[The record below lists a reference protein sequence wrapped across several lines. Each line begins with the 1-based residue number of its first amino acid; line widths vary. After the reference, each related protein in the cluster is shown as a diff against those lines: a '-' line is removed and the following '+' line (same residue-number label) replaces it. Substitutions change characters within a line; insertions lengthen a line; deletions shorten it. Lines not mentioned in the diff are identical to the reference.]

1 MSGLVGTSA
10 MQWERV
16 ERIGARKLRIAGVL
30 GFAGLT
36 ALAAQVSVALP
47 PYGIPITMQTLPV
60 MLCALTLG
68 GRLGM
73 VSMLVYVLLGLV
85 GLPIF
90 AHGAGGWSHVW
101 GASGGYLLGFVVA
114 QPIISAI
121 SRVRIG
127 TRGGPLAVCVAVLAG
142 HAVVFVLGVTWL
154 KLWGDAALSEQ
165 ISWAGAWFWG
175 CAVFLPGT
183 FAKAGIAAVLGPG
196 LAGLG
201 RRLGC

>member
-1 MSGLVGTSA
+1 MSGSVGTSA

-36 ALAAQVSVALP
+36 ALAAQISVALP
-47 PYGIPITMQTLPV
+47 EYGVPITMQTLAV

-73 VSMLVYVLLGLV
+73 ASMLVYVLVGLV

-90 AHGAGGWSHVW
+90 AHGAGGLSHVW
-101 GASGGYLLGFVVA
+101 GATGGYLLGFVAA
-114 QPIISAI
+114 QPIVSAI

-142 HAVVFVLGVTWL
+142 RAVVFVLGVTWL
-154 KLWGDAALSEQ
+154 KLWGDAALSGA
-165 ISWAGAWFWG
+165 ISWSGAWFWG
-175 CAVFLPGT
+175 CVVFLPGT
-183 FAKAGIAAVLGPG
+183 LAKAGIAAVLGPG

>member
-36 ALAAQVSVALP
+36 ALAAQVSVALQ

-90 AHGAGGWSHVW
+90 AHGAGGLSHVW

-114 QPIISAI
+114 QPIISAPSRSI
-121 SRVRIG
+121 SLI
-127 TRGGPLAVCVAVLAG
+127 PASAVPPVASRSS
-142 HAVVFVLGVTWL
+142 TSRT
-154 KLWGDAALSEQ
+154 LS
-165 ISWAGAWFWG
+165 
-175 CAVFLPGT
+175 PGQR
-183 FAKAGIAAVLGPG
+183 ASSCSSMIASPYSSL
-196 LAGLG
+196 
-201 RRLGC
+201 

>member
-10 MQWERV
+10 MRWERV

-47 PYGIPITMQTLPV
+47 EYGVPITMQTLPV

-73 VSMLVYVLLGLV
+73 VSMLVYVLVGLV

-90 AHGAGGWSHVW
+90 AHGAGGLSHVW
-101 GASGGYLLGFVVA
+101 GATGGYLLGFIVA

-127 TRGGPLAVCVAVLAG
+127 SRGGPLAMCVAVLAG
-142 HAVVFVLGVTWL
+142 HAVVFALGVTWL
-154 KLWGDAALSEQ
+154 KLWGDAALSGAN
-165 ISWAGAWFWG
+165 SWSGAWFWG
-175 CAVFLPGT
+175 CVVFLPGT

-196 LAGLG
+196 LVGLG
-201 RRLGC
+201 RRLGR

>member
-36 ALAAQVSVALP
+36 ALAAQVSVALQ

-73 VSMLVYVLLGLV
+73 ASMLVYVLLGLV

-90 AHGAGGWSHVW
+90 AHGAGGLSHVW

-196 LAGLG
+196 LVGLG